1 MEELEKIDILALTKE
16 ELTAEITAMG
26 EKAFRAKQIYEWLHV
41 KKVTDFSQMTNIS
54 AQFRDALARKFCLK
68 HLIIKKR
75 LVSQLDNTVKY
86 LYGLPDGEAVETV
99 LMEYKHGN
107 SLCISTQVGCRM
119 GCRFCASTIAG
130 FVRHLLPS
138 EMLLQVYETERDSG
152 RHVDSI
158 VLMGIGEPLDNY
170 DNVLKFL
177 TLMNSEG
184 DGMSLRHI
192 SLSTC
197 GVVPRIYD
205 LAELKTGLTLSIS
218 LHAATD
224 ERRSEIMPI
233 NRKYHLDELMKAC
246 RYYFEKTGRRISFE
260 YSLIEGVNDT
270 EQSAQELIDLLG
282 GFMCHV
288 NLIPINEIR
297 ERDFRKSRSV
307 EKFQKRLCA
316 AGINATVR
324 RTLGADISAACGQL
338 RRDGG
343 MNDAGENSAEKTTG
357 GEL

>member
-1 MEELEKIDILALTKE
+1 MEEQIDILSLTRE

-26 EKAFRAKQIYEWLHV
+26 EKAFRAKQIYDWLHE
-41 KKVTDFSQMTNIS
+41 KKITDFSQMSNIS
-54 AQFRDALARKFCLK
+54 AQFREQLSKKFCIK
-68 HLIIKKR
+68 SLIIKKR
-75 LVSQLDNTVKY
+75 LVSKQDNTVKY

-138 EMLLQVYETERDSG
+138 EMLLQIYETERDSG

-158 VLMGIGEPLDNY
+158 VLMGIGEPLDNF
-170 DNVLKFL
+170 DNVMKFL
-177 TLMNSEG
+177 TVLNSGG

-197 GVVPRIYD
+197 GVVDKIYE

-218 LHAATD
+218 LHAATN
-224 ERRSEIMPI
+224 EKRSEIMPI
-233 NRKYHLDELMKAC
+233 NRRYDLNELMTAC
-246 RYYFEKTGRRISFE
+246 RYYFKKTGRRISFE

-270 EQSAQELIDLLG
+270 EQSAKELIELLG
-282 GFMCHV
+282 RMTCHV

-297 ERDFRKSRSV
+297 EREYKKSRYV
-307 EKFQKRLCA
+307 EQFQKRLTD

-324 RTLGADISAACGQL
+324 RTLGADINAACGQL
-338 RRDGG
+338 RRDDG
-343 MNDAGENSAEKTTG
+343 MNTERS
-357 GEL
+357 

>member
-1 MEELEKIDILALTKE
+1 MDQLDKIDILSLTRE
-16 ELTAEITAMG
+16 ELIAELTAMG
-26 EKAFRAKQIYEWLHV
+26 EKAFRAKQIYDWLHV
-41 KKVTDFSQMTNIS
+41 KKVRDFSQMSNIS
-54 AQFRDALARKFCLK
+54 AQLRNALEEKFCLK
-68 HLIIKKR
+68 SLIIKKR
-75 LVSQLDNTVKY
+75 LVSDIDNTVKY

-138 EMLLQVYETERDSG
+138 ELLLQIYETERDSG

-158 VLMGIGEPLDNY
+158 VLMGIGEPLDNF
-170 DNVLKFL
+170 DNVMKFL
-177 TLMNSEG
+177 TVLNSGG
-184 DGMSLRHI
+184 DGMSLRHL

-197 GVVPRIYD
+197 GIVDKIYE

-224 ERRSEIMPI
+224 EKRSSIMPI
-233 NRKYHLDELMKAC
+233 NKKYNLEQLMTAC
-246 RYYFEKTGRRISFE
+246 RDYFKKTGRRISFE

-270 EQSAQELIDLLG
+270 EQSADELIKLLG
-282 GFMCHV
+282 GMLCHV

-297 ERDFRKSRSV
+297 ERDYKKSRYV
-307 EKFQKRLCA
+307 EKFRKRLVA

-338 RRDGG
+338 RRDDG
-343 MNDAGENSAEKTTG
+343 NADKAVDE
-357 GEL
+357 

>member
-1 MEELEKIDILALTKE
+1 MEEQEKIDILALTRE
-16 ELTAEITAMG
+16 ELTAQIVAMG
-26 EKAFRAKQIYEWLHV
+26 EKAFRAKQIYEWLHI
-41 KKVTDFSQMTNIS
+41 KKITDFAQMTNIS
-54 AQFRDALARKFCLK
+54 AQFRESLARKFCLK
-68 HLIIKKR
+68 QLKIKKR
-75 LVSQLDNTVKY
+75 LVSALDNTVKY

-152 RHVDSI
+152 RQVDSI

-177 TLMNSEG
+177 TLMNSGG

-233 NRKYHLDELMKAC
+233 NRKYSLDELMKAC
-246 RYYFEKTGRRISFE
+246 RYYFDKTGRRISFE

-270 EQSAQELIDLLG
+270 DRSAQELIDLLG

-307 EKFQKRLCA
+307 ERFKKRLCD

-343 MNDAGENSAEKTTG
+343 MNDTSGNEKQQ
-357 GEL
+357 EKQ

>member
-1 MEELEKIDILALTKE
+1 MDQLEKIDILSLSKD
-16 ELTAEITAMG
+16 ELTAEITALG
-26 EKAFRAKQIYEWLHV
+26 EKAFRAKQIYDWLHV
-41 KKVTDFSQMTNIS
+41 KKVSDFSQMSNIS
-54 AQFRDALARKFCLK
+54 AQLRDTLEKKFCLK
-68 HLIIKKR
+68 SLIIKKK
-75 LVSQLDNTVKY
+75 LVSEIDNTVKY
-86 LYGLPDGEAVETV
+86 LYGMPDGESVETV

-138 EMLLQVYETERDSG
+138 EMLLQIYETERDSG

-158 VLMGIGEPLDNY
+158 VLMGIGEPLDNF
-170 DNVLKFL
+170 DNVMKFL
-177 TLMNSEG
+177 SLLNNEG

-197 GVVPRIYD
+197 GIVDRIYD

-224 ERRSEIMPI
+224 EKRSSIMPI
-233 NRKYHLDELMKAC
+233 NKKYNLEQLMKAC
-246 RYYFEKTGRRISFE
+246 RDYFKKTGRRISFE

-270 EQSAQELIDLLG
+270 EQSADELIKLLG
-282 GFMCHV
+282 GMLCHV

-297 ERDFRKSRSV
+297 ERDFKKSRYV
-307 EKFQKRLCA
+307 ERFQKRLTD

-338 RRDGG
+338 RRDDG
-343 MNDAGENSAEKTTG
+343 TG
-357 GEL
+357 HEAVKE

>member
-1 MEELEKIDILALTKE
+1 MEEKIDILSLTRE
-16 ELTAEITAMG
+16 ELTVQITEMG
-26 EKAFRAKQIYEWLHV
+26 EKAFRAKQIYDWLHE
-41 KKVTDFSQMTNIS
+41 KKVNDFSQMSNIS
-54 AQFRDALARKFCLK
+54 AQFREQLSKKFCIK
-68 HLIIKKR
+68 SLIIKKR
-75 LVSQLDNTVKY
+75 LVSNIDNTVKY

-138 EMLLQVYETERDSG
+138 EMLLQIYETERDSG
-152 RHVDSI
+152 RSVDSI

-170 DNVLKFL
+170 DNVMKFL
-177 TLMNSEG
+177 NVLNSGGE
-184 DGMSLRHI
+184 GMSLRHI

-197 GVVPRIYD
+197 GVVDKIYE

-218 LHAATD
+218 LHAATN
-224 ERRSEIMPI
+224 EKRSEIMPI
-233 NRKYHLDELMKAC
+233 NRRYDLGELMTAC
-246 RYYFEKTGRRISFE
+246 RYYFKKTGRRISFE

-270 EQSAQELIDLLG
+270 EESARELIELLG
-282 GFMCHV
+282 GMTCHV

-297 ERDFRKSRSV
+297 ERDYKKSRYV
-307 EKFQKRLCA
+307 EQFKKRLTD

-324 RTLGADISAACGQL
+324 RTLGADINAACGQL
-338 RRDGG
+338 RRDDG
-343 MNDAGENSAEKTTG
+343 MNAEQS
-357 GEL
+357 